1 MPGLFSIY
9 EMQRRVSHLQK
20 VMDQRSMDCVIATSV
35 HTSFYYTGF
44 WFGYPY
50 GRYAAAI
57 IPKNGEPI
65 LIAPNMESRRAREFS
80 WVKDVRAYSD
90 EQSTTVQ
97 LMSKDEEKFLM
108 RSVSGV
114 GRLA

>member
-1 MPGLFSIY
+1 MPGLFSIH
-9 EMQRRVSHLQK
+9 EMQRRVSHLQN
-20 VMDQRSMDCVIATSV
+20 VMEEREMDGAIATSV

-57 IPKNGEPI
+57 IPKGEKPV

-80 WVKDVRAYSD
+80 WVQDVRAYSD
-90 EQSTTVQ
+90 EQPTTLQ
-97 LMSKDEEKFLM
+97 LLCETKK
-108 RSVSGV
+108 VV
-114 GRLA
+114 PRLVWAMERLV